1 MKNMHEK
8 IDLEHER
15 KSLNSQI
22 QAMMKEKVTTLCIV
36 DIQKIEIQ
44 TWKRYLMKSSAQTFF
59 VSMEII
65 SKHQRNG
72 DLAKFLHNI

>member
-1 MKNMHEK
+1 MLQAIKYGRLMKNMHEK
-8 IDLEHER
+8 LDLEHER

-44 TWKRYLMKSSAQTFF
+44 T
-59 VSMEII
+59 
-65 SKHQRNG
+65 
-72 DLAKFLHNI
+72 

>member
-1 MKNMHEK
+1 MWMICKILFVHSKCSSIYYMLQAIKYGRLMKNMHEK

-36 DIQKIEIQ
+36 DKDVRFYRFIG
-44 TWKRYLMKSSAQTFF
+44 
-59 VSMEII
+59 I
-65 SKHQRNG
+65 S
-72 DLAKFLHNI
+72 